1 MKLPQ
6 RPLGHPNT
14 LLRAPKPTL
23 IPRTPAI
30 EPGGLEQSHRYV
42 YEQRTQPTTA
52 RRTRIQLIGRGGQQV
67 PE

>member
-30 EPGGLEQSHRYV
+30 VPRQEQSHRYV
-42 YEQRTQPTTA
+42 YEQRTQPTTL
-52 RRTRIQLIGRGGQQV
+52 RRTRTQLVGRGGQQV